1 MGPPGPSATPS
12 PGRSPGL
19 SAAPGPP
26 PSATPSPTLLL
37 TKCATPAQLRSA
49 LPSPSRSPS
58 RSPVRSAPPSLTR
71 SQGLPVL
78 RSLLLLRPPLPT
90 LPLVLLLP
98 ATVLESLATLLESP
112 LWLLLVLAMPFKSIS
127 FHNYYS
133 YKIELVN
140 KR

>member
-1 MGPPGPSATPS
+1 MG
-12 PGRSPGL
+12 
-19 SAAPGPP
+19 

-49 LPSPSRSPS
+49 S

-90 LPLVLLLP
+90 LSLLLLLP
-98 ATVLESLATLLESP
+98 LWPLLVTELALVLVLVPSATVLESLATLLESP
-112 LWLLLVLAMPFKSIS
+112 LWLLLVLAMPFKSI
-127 FHNYYS
+127 
-133 YKIELVN
+133 
-140 KR
+140 

>member
-1 MGPPGPSATPS
+1 MG
-12 PGRSPGL
+12 
-19 SAAPGPP
+19 

-49 LPSPSRSPS
+49 S

-90 LPLVLLLP
+90 LPLLLLLLWP
-98 ATVLESLATLLESP
+98 LLVTELALVLVLVPLESLVLVLSATVLESLATLLESP

-127 FHNYYS
+127 FH
-133 YKIELVN
+133 
-140 KR
+140 